1 MSEISTKVNPLKSA
15 PMAES
20 RQKVTEEKLRE
31 VSEMYEKHFIR
42 EMMKQMRSTVKEG
55 GFIKQNNAEKIFRDQ
70 LDDQYAEQWGK
81 AGGIGLSDLIYNQL
95 IDKFGVQMGLKQA
108 IEKPQGPMQ
117 LDAQSD
123 FSGAVRPVRS
133 PPSSLHIPTDMRDQS
148 PVTYEIRGSEE
159 VSQVV
164 TSPWAGTLLDKKYLD
179 ADRLQYR
186 IKHEN
191 GLESLILI
199 RGTGPG
205 PEHKLSLG
213 DTIEAGQAIGRQ
225 SAASPLFWT
234 LKANVS
240 E

>member
-15 PMAES
+15 PMVENRS
-20 RQKVTEEKLRE
+20 KVTDEKLRE

-117 LDAQSD
+117 LDARSD
-123 FSGAVRPVRS
+123 FSGTVRPVRT
-133 PPSSLHIPTDMRDQS
+133 PPSSLHIPADMSHQS
-148 PVTYEIRGSEE
+148 PVTYEIRGSED

-205 PEHKLSLG
+205 SEHKLSLG

>member
-1 MSEISTKVNPLKSA
+1 MSEISRKLNPLKSA
-15 PMAES
+15 PMGDNQ
-20 RQKVTEEKLRE
+20 RKVTEEKLRE

-42 EMMKQMRSTVKEG
+42 EMMKQMRATVQEG

-70 LDDQYAEQWGK
+70 LDDQYAEQWGQ

-95 IDKFGVQMGLKQA
+95 IDKFGVQMGLKSA
-108 IEKPQGPMQ
+108 IEKPAGPIG
-117 LDAQSD
+117 LDAKSN
-123 FSGAVRPVRS
+123 FAGAVRPVRTL
-133 PPSSLHIPTDMRDQS
+133 PSSLHVPADVSAQD

-159 VSQVV
+159 SSQVV

-179 ADRLQYR
+179 ADRMQYR

-213 DTIEAGQAIGRQ
+213 DTIEAGQVIGRQ

-234 LKANVS
+234 VKANVS